1 MTDSNKII
9 QPRHKRGDIDVF
21 QDFDV
26 DNPNSS
32 NTVKPTKTVKKD
44 KDVVPK
50 KELNDEPERTSVY
63 MRPSYMN
70 QIKDFQYE
78 KWNNERVK
86 LSQRE
91 IIELAL
97 DLLKNKNNESA

>member
-1 MTDSNKII
+1 
-9 QPRHKRGDIDVF
+9 
-21 QDFDV
+21 
-26 DNPNSS
+26 
-32 NTVKPTKTVKKD
+32 
-44 KDVVPK
+44 
-50 KELNDEPERTSVY
+50 
-63 MRPSYMN
+63 MN